1 MLYSVRNCVA
11 FFIANGFII
20 SGLLKKRI
28 AELLQQQVI
37 LSLYTHNPNKRYFE
51 KYIRWLH
58 EKGFKF
64 ISMSDLLKIAS
75 GEISFPY
82 GAVIITVDDGWK
94 ENKLNVVTIS
104 RKYNIPI
111 TIFVSTDPVLS
122 GNPYWWSC
130 IEIANRLGLIDHT
143 VADLKK
149 MSNDQRLQIVR
160 EVQSV
165 IKQNRE
171 AFTVD
176 ELLKVS
182 KNKLVTIGSHTV
194 NHPILTNCT
203 DQQSLIEICDSKK
216 ILSNLLE
223 KNIDTFSYPNGDFS
237 DREINYLKHSG
248 YKLGFTT
255 INNCITPDNIHES
268 FTLPRTDLV
277 ETISFA
283 ENVCRIT
290 GVWFIQKQQFK
301 KIIKKQ
307 KNDNKL
313 FHG

>member
-1 MLYSVRNCVA
+1 MQYSVRNLIASFVA
-11 FFIANGFII
+11 YGFII
-20 SGLLKKRI
+20 SGLLKKRV
-28 AELLQQQVI
+28 AKLLHQEVI

-51 KYIRWLH
+51 KCILWLQK
-58 EKGFKF
+58 KGFRF
-64 ISMSDLLKIAS
+64 ISMNDLLKISS
-75 GEISFPY
+75 GDLPFPC

-94 ENKLNVVTIS
+94 ENKQNVIAIS

-111 TIFVSTDPVLS
+111 TIFVSTDPVLT
-122 GNPYWWSC
+122 GNPYWWSS
-130 IEIANRLGLIDHT
+130 IEKANHLGLIDHT

-149 MSNDQRLQIVR
+149 MSNDQRLMIVKDM
-160 EVQSV
+160 QSL

-171 AFTVD
+171 AFTEE

-203 DQQSLIEICDSKK
+203 DAQSLVEISDSKN

-223 KNIDTFSYPNGDFS
+223 KEIDTFSYPNGDFT
-237 DREINYLKHSG
+237 DREINYLRLAG

-255 INNCITPDNIHES
+255 INNYITPENIHDP
-268 FTLPRTDLV
+268 FTLPRTDLI

-290 GVWFIQKQQFK
+290 GVWFVQKRQFK
-301 KIIKKQ
+301 KSINKQ
-307 KNDNKL
+307 KSDNKL